1 MSLTWEQLP
10 IESPNGLLRQLAV
23 TGSAATNLY
32 TYYSPLPD
40 VPFGLNT
47 RIYFNTSNNSLDW
60 PDPSTATLYYVI
72 NPTPSS
78 FKVSLTPS
86 GPEVVL
92 TSDFDVWAFEWGP
105 LPTGASGADDS
116 LTIPSGAGF
125 GQLPAGQIIY
135 NACDTGIYAYTDAA
149 LAVNGRPTQ
158 FAPTNGSTAETPLT
172 AGNNFEVR
180 CFASRVSQ
188 FAEVIPTGN
197 IYIGLTRTRG
207 NDVNQWDYCMN
218 ISSPARTIRR
228 FPHPANSVLIYEFD
242 ADNLLPPRPIYWK
255 HSIWKN
261 DGQQLIR
268 FQGING
274 QMRYLIDDTLIY
286 TSRWPIAIGETF
298 YFAVMFDCSGQQV
311 TQIELLTGGN
321 ALVGSDVAAGTT
333 TGAGCSGPFTVNG
346 ATTVIAGL
354 SAIQAAVIVM
364 PPLPQ
369 GADDPIPVRFQET
382 AVAWGEFQQQF
393 GTGMAQ
399 ANTIQ
404 KSPVRRF
411 EIEWD
416 GLTPEQ
422 AAVLDTHYERSHQ
435 GIPFTITNPHTGEV
449 VNNCRYAS
457 YTRGDHV
464 RYWIQSRSAVIMR
477 YV

>member
-1 MSLTWEQLP
+1 MSLTWEPLP
-10 IESPNGLLRQLAV
+10 ITSPNGLLRQLAV
-23 TGSAATNLY
+23 TGSAATNRY

-47 RIYFNTSNNSLDW
+47 QIYFNTSNNSLDW
-60 PDPSTATLYYVI
+60 PDPLTATLYYVI
-72 NPTPSS
+72 DPTPSS

-92 TSDFDVWAFEWGP
+92 KFDSDVVAFEWGP
-105 LPTGASGADDS
+105 LPTGASGADS
-116 LTIPSGAGF
+116 SVGIPNPAGF
-125 GQLPAGQIIY
+125 GQLPGLNIVY
-135 NACDTGIYAYTDAA
+135 DACETGIYAYTDAA

-180 CFASRVSQ
+180 CFASRISQ
-188 FAEVIPTGN
+188 AFEIIETGN

-242 ADNLLPPRPIYWK
+242 ADNLLPPPPIYWK

-333 TGAGCSGPFTVNG
+333 TGAGCNGPFTVNG

>member
-1 MSLTWEQLP
+1 MSLTWEPLP
-10 IESPNGLLRQLAV
+10 ITSANGFLRQIAV
-23 TGSAATNLY
+23 TGSAATNRY

-47 RIYFNTSNNSLDW
+47 QVYFNTSNDPNDW

-72 NPTPSS
+72 DPTSSS
-78 FKVSLTPS
+78 FKVSLTEG

-92 TSDFDVWAFEWGP
+92 KSNFDVVAFEWGP
-105 LPTGASGADDS
+105 LPTGASGADS
-116 LTIPSGAGF
+116 SVGIPNLAGF
-125 GQLPAGQIIY
+125 GQLPGLNIAY
-135 NACDTGIYAYTDAA
+135 NACSTGIYAYTDAA
-149 LAVNGRPTQ
+149 LTGRANQ

-180 CFASRVSQ
+180 CLASRVSQ
-188 FAEVIPTGN
+188 AFEIIETGN

-242 ADNLLPPRPIYWK
+242 ADNLFPPRPIYWK

-333 TGAGCSGPFTVNG
+333 VGTGCSGPFTVNG

-435 GIPFTITNPHTGEV
+435 GIPFTITNPHTGEI

>member
-1 MSLTWEQLP
+1 MSLTWEPLP
-10 IESPNGLLRQLAV
+10 IESPNGLLRQIAV

-47 RIYFNTSNNSLDW
+47 QIYFNTSNNSLDW
-60 PDPSTATLYYVI
+60 PDPLTATLYYVI
-72 NPTPSS
+72 NPTASS

-105 LPTGASGADDS
+105 LPTGANGADDS
-116 LTIPSGAGF
+116 LTIPGGAGF

-135 NACDTGIYAYTDAA
+135 NACETGIYAYTDAA
-149 LAVNGRPTQ
+149 LTGRTNQ

-180 CFASRVSQ
+180 CLASRVSQ
-188 FAEVIPTGN
+188 SAEVIPTGN

-228 FPHPANSVLIYEFD
+228 FPHPANSVLIYEYD
-242 ADNLLPPRPIYWK
+242 ADNLFPPRPIYWK

-274 QMRYLIDDTLIY
+274 QMRYWIDDTLLY

-298 YFAVMFDCSGQQV
+298 YFAVMFDCSGQRV

-333 TGAGCSGPFTVNG
+333 VGAGCSGPFTVNG

-369 GADDPIPVRFQET
+369 GADDPIPTRFQET

-422 AAVLDTHYERSHQ
+422 AAVLDAHYERSHQ
-435 GIPFTITNPHTGEV
+435 GIPFTITNPHTNEV

>member
-10 IESPNGLLRQLAV
+10 IESPNGFLRRLGV
-23 TGSAATNLY
+23 SGSAATNLY
-32 TYYSPLPD
+32 TYYLALPD
-40 VPFGLNT
+40 VPFGPNT
-47 RIYFNTSNNSLDW
+47 KIYFSDFSSV
-60 PDPSTATLYYVI
+60 PDPLTETLYYVI
-72 NPTPSS
+72 NATASA
-78 FKVSLTPS
+78 FKVSLTEG

-92 TSDFDVWAFEWGP
+92 TSDFVGFANEWGP
-105 LPTGASGADDS
+105 IPTGGTGTDDS
-116 LTIPSGAGF
+116 LIDPIRPSGF
-125 GQLPAGQIIY
+125 GQLPPINIIY
-135 NACDTGIYAYTDAA
+135 NACETGIYAYTDAA
-149 LAVNGRPTQ
+149 LTAAGRPTQ
-158 FAPTNGSTAETPLT
+158 FAPTNGSTAATPLT

-180 CFASRVSQ
+180 CLASRISEDFQ
-188 FAEVIPTGN
+188 LIPTGN

-207 NDVNQWDYCMN
+207 NDVNQWDYCVN

-261 DGQQLIR
+261 DGQQMIR

-333 TGAGCSGPFTVNG
+333 IGAGCSGPFTVNG

-369 GADDPIPVRFQET
+369 SADDPIPVRFQET

-422 AAVLDTHYERSHQ
+422 AAVLDAHYERSHQ
-435 GIPFTITNPHTGEV
+435 GIPFTITNPHTGEI

-464 RYWIQSRSAVIMR
+464 RHWIQSRSAVIMR